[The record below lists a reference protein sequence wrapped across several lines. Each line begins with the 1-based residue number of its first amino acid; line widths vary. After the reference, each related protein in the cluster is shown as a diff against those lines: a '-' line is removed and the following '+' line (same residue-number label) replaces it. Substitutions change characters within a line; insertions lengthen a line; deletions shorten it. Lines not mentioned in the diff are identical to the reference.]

1 MFIIQAESTKQA
13 GSVRPTVT
21 VHIRHI
27 VIKVGALYEASHLYI
42 TPVIVPTLIMSPQ
55 SLPVRAILRSDHV
68 AEDAVKQRGFD
79 QPVVFAQGL
88 PRGGGVGGE
97 EPKQQ

>member
-1 MFIIQAESTKQA
+1 MYIIQAESTKQA

-42 TPVIVPTLIMSPQ
+42 MPVIVPTLIMSPQ
-55 SLPVRAILRSDHV
+55 SLPFRVILRGQIIWLKTRYSSEALTSLWCLRRASRGAV
-68 AEDAVKQRGFD
+68 A
-79 QPVVFAQGL
+79 
-88 PRGGGVGGE
+88 
-97 EPKQQ
+97 